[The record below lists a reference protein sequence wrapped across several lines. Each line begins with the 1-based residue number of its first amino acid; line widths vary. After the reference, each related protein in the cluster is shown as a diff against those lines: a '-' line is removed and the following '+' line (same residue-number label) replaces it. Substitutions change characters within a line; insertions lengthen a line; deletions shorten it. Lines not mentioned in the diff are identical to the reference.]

1 MFQKNI
7 PGFYFKYIPHAT
19 IFQPHQESEVF
30 IRLFEDH
37 SLVAVV
43 DASSRV
49 GKFLQSESG
58 ARYLGAG
65 ATEQS
70 LEKLLPTETY
80 LVEVPANVTATSV
93 ATSIAGHCKTG
104 GDADQTRSTPI
115 FVKVGLKNS

>member
-1 MFQKNI
+1 MFHSCLDKNVL
-7 PGFYFKYIPHAT
+7 GFYFKYIPHAT
-19 IFQPHQESEVF
+19 VFQPRQESEVL

-49 GKFLQSESG
+49 GKFLQSKFG
-58 ARYLGAG
+58 ARYLRAG
-65 ATEQS
+65 ASEQS
-70 LEKLLPTETY
+70 LQKLLPTETY

-104 GDADQTRSTPI
+104 GDADQTRSAPI
-115 FVKVGLKNS
+115 FVKVG